1 MSAKKGKGVQGKGG
15 GGGKATRSTTTVF
28 DFDEEFPPMK
38 QFTPSDKLPD
48 YRSVVGM
55 LR

>member
-15 GGGKATRSTTTVF
+15 GGGKATRSATTVF
-28 DFDEEFPPMK
+28 DFDAEFPPMK